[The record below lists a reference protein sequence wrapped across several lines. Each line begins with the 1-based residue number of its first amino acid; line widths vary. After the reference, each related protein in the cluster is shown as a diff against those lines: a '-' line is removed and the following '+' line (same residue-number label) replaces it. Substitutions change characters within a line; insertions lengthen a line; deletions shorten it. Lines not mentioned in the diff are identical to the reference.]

1 MNRAKLIQDIANNL
15 KEITVSLE
23 TLIEVLDKTVDK
35 EEASTTKTIEE
46 AIPKAEP
53 ITIEKI
59 RGVLAT
65 KSQGGKQPEVKAL
78 IAKFGAKKL
87 TDIDPTCYEELLR
100 EAEVL

>member
-1 MNRAKLIQDIANNL
+1 MAKDQIMLQIASALHEIANSIEILL
-15 KEITVSLE
+15 KEDGEKAGGVANTSSVSP
-23 TLIEVLDKTVDK
+23 
-35 EEASTTKTIEE
+35 TTPTS
-46 AIPKAEP
+46 EP
-53 ITIEKI
+53 ITIEEI

-65 KSQGGKQPEVKAL
+65 KSQAGKQPEVKAL